1 MDKTK
6 IAYIV
11 LVVMALVVYFITM
24 HERSSNEAERDSE
37 YPSAD
42 DIYREQG
49 SIDQDMSL
57 DSREDDFERSGRTPD
72 PVLIPDMSHILSR
85 EAIPEPDG
93 FSVSGVY
100 TGTVPCA
107 DCAGIEM
114 ELKLLTNPSSG
125 HQRYIL
131 KQTYM
136 ATREGNRVFWE
147 SGPWEMGS
155 TADGSRLLRLSRNET
170 NNHKSFT
177 VESERVIRLLDQRE
191 EPIQSRHNYSLYR
204 LPQ

>member
-24 HERSSNEAERDSE
+24 HERSINEAESDSG
-37 YPSAD
+37 YPSAE
-42 DIYREQG
+42 DIYREHG
-49 SIDQDMSL
+49 AIEQDMSL
-57 DSREDDFERSGRTPD
+57 DSRDEDFERSGRTPD
-72 PVLIPDMSHILSR
+72 PVLIPDLSHVMSR
-85 EAIPEPDG
+85 EAIAEPAG

-114 ELKLLTNPSSG
+114 ELRLLTNPASG

-131 KQTYM
+131 KQTYLS
-136 ATREGNRVFWE
+136 TREGNQVFWE
-147 SGPWEMGS
+147 SGPWEMGFG
-155 TADGSRLLRLSRNET
+155 AEGSRLLRLSRNEAD
-170 NNHKSFT
+170 NHKSFT
-177 VESERVIRLLDQRE
+177 VESERVIKLLDQSE
-191 EPIQSRHNYSLYR
+191 QPIQSRHNYSLYR